1 MIAEA
6 IDQEDPLTCQVVEE
20 AAEVLGIGIANVINF
35 LNPHRVILGGD
46 VIDEIDLFF
55 EKAVESAQKRS
66 LHASIRN
73 VSIVR
78 GQLGST
84 AGAYGA
90 AVFAKE
96 HLLQEREQ

>member
-1 MIAEA
+1 
-6 IDQEDPLTCQVVEE
+6 
-20 AAEVLGIGIANVINF
+20 
-35 LNPHRVILGGD
+35 VILGGD

-55 EKAVESAQKRS
+55 EKAVESARRRVLPPSMKD
-66 LHASIRN
+66 

-78 GQLGST
+78 GRLRTT

-96 HLLQEREQ
+96 HLLQVKEQQILDNRDVTEEASIVIDKER